1 MHCRVRDNQWSRGSE
16 GEYRN
21 IPNSPKYQI
30 SIHDLRLCIFAISIN
45 DINDNPSAEINWIC
59 DLLETGGP
67 VRSATCIVY
76 NYLMLWTVDL
86 SLQLPEQLLEPDCV
100 HYILLRHVPFIP
112 KHF

>member
-1 MHCRVRDNQWSRGSE
+1 MHCRVRDNQWSRE
-16 GEYRN
+16 GENRN
-21 IPNSPKYQI
+21 IPNSIEI

-45 DINDNPSAEINWIC
+45 NINDNPSAEINWIC

-86 SLQLPEQLLEPDCV
+86 SLQLPEQLLEPDSV
-100 HYILLRHVPFIP
+100 LHVLLRYVTVIP
-112 KHF
+112 VQTNF